1 MSEASF
7 DDRAGS
13 VAQQARSF
21 LARAKEAAGDF
32 VDRVK
37 ELTEEVMWIN
47 HLALLPARTGLMVT
61 HDAVGTG
68 LSGLVVSPRTA
79 GPLVTGDGY
88 VLETGLTVPPGFF
101 LRGIRIGLEASS
113 SECCLSLIRLSQV
126 NDPPD
131 SAILLCEDDR
141 QHRAVGPVAIE
152 AESTPVDPRLGPVLA
167 TLGFT
172 FDDPGGWVVIRALGM
187 RLSRS
192 PA

>member
-1 MSEASF
+1 MSGATF
-7 DDRAGS
+7 DERAGS

-32 VDRVK
+32 VERVK
-37 ELTEEVMWIN
+37 ELSEEVMWIN
-47 HLALLPARTGLMVT
+47 HFALAPARTGLMVA

-79 GPLVTGDGY
+79 APRVTGDGY
-88 VLETGLTVPPGFF
+88 VLETGLEVPPGFF

-113 SECCLSLIRLSQV
+113 AECCLSLIRLSQV
-126 NDPPD
+126 NDPPT

-141 QHRAVGPVAIE
+141 KHRAVGAVAIE
-152 AESTPVDPRLGPVLA
+152 AEGTPADPRLGPVLL

-172 FDDPGGWVVIRALGM
+172 FGDPGGWVVIRAVGM